1 MKQSKESLSKRLKKL
16 LYEHTES
23 EEWHLTHPGKLS
35 PRYATV
41 PRVMVGDTE
50 CLLFDWKNILQENTI
65 ALIKET
71 RFASIPPHVNQ
82 DMELSYMYDGSCDFV
97 VNGRPV
103 TLHKGDI
110 IICDTGVVRSS
121 PSVKGETDIV
131 ISMVFRRE
139 FFDSV
144 FLSKL
149 PGEGLLTEMLFEV
162 VSRRRRHDRSL
173 VVPAR
178 YVSHV
183 RQLMKFIVDEYYF
196 SSLYSQDIIRGYVE
210 CLFLELIRGLF
221 LLTRDRE
228 ERSLPDRR
236 LVEVIDYIEHNYKDC
251 TLGSVAERFGFSQN
265 YLGNLLKAQTGRTFS
280 QIKVTQQM
288 SEARFLLANSDRSI
302 TSIAEKVSISNM
314 TYFYRKFHEHVGM
327 SPREYRAEAK
337 GTSSTAGKVR

>member
-1 MKQSKESLSKRLKKL
+1 MKQGKESLSKRLKKL

-23 EEWHLTHPGKLS
+23 EEWHLAHPGELS

-41 PRVMVGDTE
+41 PRVVVDDTE
-50 CLLFDWKNILQENTI
+50 CFLFDWENILQEDAI

-71 RFASIPPHVNQ
+71 RFTSIPPHINI
-82 DMELSYMYDGSCDFV
+82 DMELSYVYDGSCDFV
-97 VNGRPV
+97 VNGRHI
-103 TLHKGDI
+103 TLRKGDI

-121 PSVKGETDIV
+121 PSVKGENDIV

-149 PGEGLLTEMLFEV
+149 PGEGLFTEMLFEV
-162 VSRRRRHDRSL
+162 VSHRRRHDRSL

-183 RQLMKFIVDEYYF
+183 QQLMKFIIDEHHF
-196 SSLYSQDIIRGYVE
+196 SSLYSQDIMRGYVE
-210 CLFLELIRGLF
+210 CLFLELIRGLY

-228 ERSLPDRR
+228 ERPLPDRR
-236 LVEVIDYIEHNYKDC
+236 LIEVINYIERNYKGC

-288 SEARFLLANSDRSI
+288 SEARFLLANTDRSI
-302 TSIAEKVSISNM
+302 TSIAEKVGITNM
-314 TYFYRKFHEHVGM
+314 TYFYRKFHQHFGM
-327 SPREYRAEAK
+327 SPREYRMEAM
-337 GTSSTAGKVR
+337 GLAQSTK

>member
-1 MKQSKESLSKRLKKL
+1 MRHGQESLGKRLRKL

-23 EEWHLTHPGKLS
+23 EEWHLAHPGQPS

-41 PRVMVGDTE
+41 PHVMVGDTE
-50 CLLFDWKNILQENTI
+50 CLLFDWKDTLQESAV

-71 RFASIPPHVNQ
+71 RFTDIPPHVNQ
-82 DMELSYMYDGSCDFV
+82 DMQLSYMYDGSCDFI
-97 VNGRPV
+97 VNGRPF
-103 TLHKGDI
+103 TLHRGDV
-110 IICDTGVVRSS
+110 IICDTGVIRSS
-121 PSVKGETDIV
+121 PGIKGEHDIV
-131 ISMVFRRE
+131 ISMVFKRE

-173 VVPAR
+173 VAPAR

-183 RQLMKFIVDEYYF
+183 RQLMKFIIDEYYF
-196 SSLYSQDIIRGYVE
+196 SSLYSQDIMRGYVE

-228 ERSLPDRR
+228 ERPLPDRR
-236 LVEVIDYIEHNYKDC
+236 LVEVIDHIERNYKEC

-265 YLGNLLKAQTGRTFS
+265 YLGNLLKAQTGRTFTE
-280 QIKVTQQM
+280 IKAAQQM
-288 SEARFLLANSDRSI
+288 SEARFLLANTDRSI
-302 TSIAEKVSISNM
+302 TSIAEKVGITNM
-314 TYFYRKFHEHVGM
+314 TYFYRKFHQHFGM
-327 SPREYRAEAK
+327 SPREYRTEAK
-337 GTSSTAGKVR
+337 RA